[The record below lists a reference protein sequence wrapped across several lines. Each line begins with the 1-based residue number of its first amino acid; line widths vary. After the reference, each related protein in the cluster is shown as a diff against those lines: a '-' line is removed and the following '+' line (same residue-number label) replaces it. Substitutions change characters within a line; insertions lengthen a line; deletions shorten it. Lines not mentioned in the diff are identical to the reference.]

1 MDAVLD
7 YLKELLGNTAFVG
20 GVIIVGLII
29 GALWLAW
36 WGRGIKEKVS
46 KVDDHDQRMNEFR
59 DAVARI
65 NALPCTNHAHDIG
78 RHDEEHRNMESRM
91 ARVETSVE
99 YLQRSLDSLT
109 KGLQGNSGLILD
121 PYSLNHSPL
130 SITERGREMMR
141 RVGMGDMFDQNWDR
155 IEHLIDEGVEDKNA
169 YDIDQF
175 CMEQAVVFPEK
186 FLDKE
191 AIGVL
196 KADAYKEGLSLTSY
210 MRVVAVLARN
220 RYLEEH
226 QIRVEDPV
234 EA

>member
-7 YLKELLGNTAFVG
+7 FLKELLGNTAFVG
-20 GVIIVGLII
+20 GVIVVGLII

-46 KVDDHDQRMNEFR
+46 KVDDHDQHMNEFR

-65 NALPCTNHAHDIG
+65 NTLPCANHAHDIG

-130 SITERGREMMR
+130 SISEKGHEMMR
-141 RVGMGDMFDQNWDR
+141 RVGMGDMFEQNWDR
-155 IEHLIDEGVEDKNA
+155 IEHLIDEGVVDKNA

-186 FLDKE
+186 FLDRE
-191 AIGVL
+191 AINVL

-220 RYLEEH
+220 RYMEEH
-226 QIRVEDPV
+226 QIRVEEPV
-234 EA
+234 GV